1 MAKAK
6 STAVAHCCPR
16 CAKLFTGRRKTGR
29 WCSWRCYDADHSQ
42 AQICDHCGKTF
53 GRRQLRRHQG
63 VFCSPACYYAH
74 PHRPLPPRRT
84 LSLSEKVWPKVEQ
97 RGHGECW
104 PWHGA
109 RNKNGQGH
117 LLRGGRGSR
126 FVSCSRAI
134 YEITHG
140 EVPAGFDVCHTCDQ
154 PSCCNPDHLFAAPH
168 RDNMLDMARKQRSP
182 GRRLTAEQVTQ
193 IRQLFSAGGITKTQ
207 IGKAFGVSRVQI
219 ANIVSGQ
226 QWTWLCFNSTPPS

>member
-140 EVPAGFDVCHTCDQ
+140 EVPADSTYVTPVISPVVATLITYSLHHTATTCSIWRASSD
-154 PSCCNPDHLFAAPH
+154 
-168 RDNMLDMARKQRSP
+168 
-182 GRRLTAEQVTQ
+182 RRAV
-193 IRQLFSAGGITKTQ
+193 A
-207 IGKAFGVSRVQI
+207 
-219 ANIVSGQ
+219 
-226 QWTWLCFNSTPPS
+226 